1 MVILESYCAG
11 LLFCVRSAAVEVKDM
26 SEKKVEDVNQR
37 CADVLVWLSF
47 SPQCRQVSNVL
58 RMGCSI
64 YISRGVGQA

>member
-26 SEKKVEDVNQR
+26 SEKKVEDVNQK
-37 CADVLVWLSF
+37 CADVLVWV
-47 SPQCRQVSNVL
+47 PQCRQVSIFL